1 MKEMAF
7 ASASHLAALIRQ
19 RKISCLELVDYFIAR
34 RAAKRKIERSDAQI
48 LGLLGRRR
56 YRTRAS
62 TVHQLGSDHDRS
74 TVGESSC
81 SKCSREQSHGN
92 LSTPDSEILKAE
104 MSHVAGSNRSLAS
117 KTIGVSVR

>member
-19 RKISCLELVDYFIAR
+19 RKISCLELLDYPH

-56 YRTRAS
+56 YLLNAGRAS
-62 TVHQLGSDHDRS
+62 QRQI
-74 TVGESSC
+74 
-81 SKCSREQSHGN
+81 R
-92 LSTPDSEILKAE
+92 DSA
-104 MSHVAGSNRSLAS
+104 N
-117 KTIGVSVR
+117 